1 VEADDELHAL
11 LKRAAALMVKAGYRS
26 YPVTIQVAGKEKRY
40 GFTESSFYLDMVLKR
55 RHPPQK

>member
-1 VEADDELHAL
+1 L

>member
-1 VEADDELHAL
+1 
-11 LKRAAALMVKAGYRS
+11 
-26 YPVTIQVAGKEKRY
+26 VTIQVAGKEKRY